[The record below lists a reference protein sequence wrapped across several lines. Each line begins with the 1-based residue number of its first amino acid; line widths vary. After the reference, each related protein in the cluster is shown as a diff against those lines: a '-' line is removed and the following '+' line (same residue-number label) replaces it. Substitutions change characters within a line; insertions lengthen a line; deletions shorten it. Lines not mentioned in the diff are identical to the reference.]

1 MKKIIFIGTD
11 TPHRRYFISEISKS
25 HDLKKIFFEEY
36 RVKPPFKIESRFD
49 KDEAIFEKKSFNN
62 LIFKDLLDKVEVV
75 RRGHDQQVREYII
88 KEKIDLAIVFGA
100 SKLNMK
106 SLDILK
112 DYAINI
118 HRGIAEEYRGLDSN
132 FWALYHKDLKNLGV
146 TLHKIEDELD
156 KGDIYKQ
163 SQIKYPKD
171 IKVFQ
176 MRFFETLLA
185 TQMMQEFLLD
195 YKRETTKFRKQ
206 KKEGRYYSFMPS
218 ILKNLLKFNQ

>member
-11 TPHRRYFISEISKS
+11 TPHRRYFLNEISKNY
-25 HDLKKIFFEEY
+25 DIKKIFFEEY

-49 KDEAIFEKKSFNN
+49 KKEAIFEKINFNN
-62 LIFKDLLDKVEVV
+62 IRFKNLLNKVEFV
-75 RRGHDQQVREYII
+75 RRGHDQKVREYIVR
-88 KEKIDLAIVFGA
+88 EKIDLAIVFGA
-100 SKLNMK
+100 SKLDMK
-106 SLDILK
+106 SLDILN

-132 FWALYHKDLKNLGV
+132 FWALYHKDLINVGV

-156 KGDIYKQ
+156 KGEIYRQ

-171 IKVFQ
+171 IKVFK
-176 MRFFETLLA
+176 MRFYETLLA

-195 YKRETTKFRKQ
+195 YEREKTKFRKQ
-206 KKEGRYYSFMPS
+206 RKEGRYYSFMPS
-218 ILKNLLKFNQ
+218 VLKNLLKFNQ